1 MYMLYCIVSFCFNC
15 IIVYMHC
22 MYGMCECVC
31 MTYILYCVA
40 CVVCMACDYVY
51 ICMCCVYVSMCI
63 CMYVHVV
70 LHFIVLYHFVLIALL
85 YMCIVCMACVHV
97 YVCTYCTVLHVLY
110 VWHVTMYNVSMCY
123 VCVWSI

>member
-1 MYMLYCIVSFCFNC
+1 
-15 IIVYMHC
+15 

-40 CVVCMACDYVY
+40 CVVCMACDYGY

-85 YMCIVCMACVHV
+85 YMCIVLEMGQQGSFGHNRIVG
-97 YVCTYCTVLHVLY
+97 VCTK
-110 VWHVTMYNVSMCY
+110 
-123 VCVWSI
+123 